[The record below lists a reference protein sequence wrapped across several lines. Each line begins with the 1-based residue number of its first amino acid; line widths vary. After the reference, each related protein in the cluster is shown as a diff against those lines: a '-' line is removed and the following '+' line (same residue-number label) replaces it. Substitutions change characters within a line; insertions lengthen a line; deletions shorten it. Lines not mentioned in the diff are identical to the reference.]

1 MTPITFQLIRKRT
14 PVEVIGMKNKREMI
28 ERVQVQIDI
37 VTGGMII
44 QKMKR
49 DSILDVNNYQRKI

>member
-1 MTPITFQLIRKRT
+1 MTPDKNKLIRKRA
-14 PVEVIGMKNKREMI
+14 PVEVIGMINKREMI
-28 ERVQVQIDI
+28 ERVQVQINI

-49 DSILDVNNYQRKI
+49 DLILDVNNYQREI